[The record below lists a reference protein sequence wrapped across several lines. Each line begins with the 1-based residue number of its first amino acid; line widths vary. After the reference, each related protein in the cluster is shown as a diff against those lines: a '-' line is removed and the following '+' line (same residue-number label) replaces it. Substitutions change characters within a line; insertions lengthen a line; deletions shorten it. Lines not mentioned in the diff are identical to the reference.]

1 MAARA
6 RWASALERLAGRHWW
21 RPRPSA
27 LAFCLLPLSWLY
39 TVLAALSSAP
49 KRWGWRRT
57 QAAPVP
63 VVVVGNL
70 IAGGAGKTPTVIA
83 VVEALRA
90 AGWHPGVISR
100 GHGRQGDGV
109 AAVQAAATAADVG
122 DEPLLI
128 HQRTGVPVWVG
139 RRRALVAA
147 ALCAAHPEVNVLV
160 SDDGLQHAAL
170 ARDVDVVVFDER
182 GVGNGLR
189 LPAGPLR
196 QALPARVPPRTL
208 VLYNAPQPTT
218 PLPGALVTRRLGQA
232 VPLAD
237 WHNAIRGAAVP
248 LASLQPHG
256 QAPLLAAAGV
266 ASPER
271 FFGMLE
277 AAGLAIARLP
287 LPDHH
292 AYDTIPWP
300 AGTRDVLVTEKDAVK
315 LQPARLGDTRV
326 WVVGLDF
333 VLPAAFTAALMS
345 HLGSPWQMP
354 RDDDHRPPTD

>member
-1 MAARA
+1 MGTGIAR
-6 RWASALERLAGRHWW
+6 ALERLAARHWW
-21 RPRPSA
+21 RPRPS
-27 LAFCLLPLSWLY
+27 LLSLCLLPLSGLY
-39 TVLAALSSAP
+39 AALATLKAAP
-49 KRWGWRRT
+49 YRWGWRRA
-57 QAAPVP
+57 QPAPVP
-63 VVVVGNL
+63 VIVVGNL

-90 AGWHPGVISR
+90 AGWRPGVVSR
-100 GHGRQGDGV
+100 GHGRDGDSV
-109 AAVQAAATAADVG
+109 TAVQATATAAEVG

-128 HQRTGVPVWVG
+128 QRRTGVPVWVG
-139 RRRALVAA
+139 RQRARAAA
-147 ALCAAHPEVNVLV
+147 ALCAAHPDVNVLV

-170 ARDVDVVVFDER
+170 ARDLDIVVFDER

-196 QALPARVPPRTL
+196 QALPASVPENTL
-208 VLYNAPQPTT
+208 VLYNAAAPTT
-218 PLPGALVTRRLGQA
+218 VLPGALATRRLADA

-237 WHNAIRGAAVP
+237 WRVAKRTAAKALP
-248 LASLQPHG
+248 RLQQHG

-277 AAGLAIARLP
+277 AAGLRISRLP

-292 AYDTIPWP
+292 AYEHIPWP
-300 AGTRDVLVTEKDAVK
+300 AGTPDVITTEKDAVK
-315 LQPARLGDTRV
+315 LQPERLGATRV

-333 VLPAAFTAALMS
+333 MLPAAFTAALTS
-345 HLGSPWQMP
+345 HLAAAA
-354 RDDDHRPPTD
+354 RR

>member
-1 MAARA
+1 
-6 RWASALERLAGRHWW
+6 
-21 RPRPSA
+21 
-27 LAFCLLPLSWLY
+27 
-39 TVLAALSSAP
+39 
-49 KRWGWRRT
+49 
-57 QAAPVP
+57 VP

-90 AGWHPGVISR
+90 AGWRPGVISR
-100 GHGRQGDGV
+100 GHGRRGDAV
-109 AAVQAAATAADVG
+109 AAVQAAATAAEVG

-139 RRRALVAA
+139 RRRAHAAA

-160 SDDGLQHAAL
+160 SDDGLQHTAL
-170 ARDVDVVVFDER
+170 SRDLDIIVFDER
-182 GVGNGLR
+182 GIGNGLR

-196 QALPARVPPRTL
+196 QALPAQVPARTL
-208 VLYNAPQPTT
+208 VLYNAAQPTT
-218 PLPGALVTRRLGQA
+218 RLPGTLVARTLGQA
-232 VPLAD
+232 VPLAG
-237 WHNAIRGAAVP
+237 WRRASRAVAVP
-248 LASLQPHG
+248 LDRFQRHG
-256 QAPLLAAAGV
+256 QPPLLAVAGI

-271 FFGMLE
+271 FFRMLE
-277 AAGLAIARLP
+277 AAGLVITRLP

-300 AGTRDVLVTEKDAVK
+300 ASTRDVLTTEKDAIK

-345 HLGSPWQMP
+345 QMAAST
-354 RDDDHRPPTD
+354 RR